1 MKLRGH
7 MGAGEGTSR
16 CMVEGRCHA
25 SRVSAMDRQYIV
37 AWQAWKS
44 RLRADG
50 AQLHDWGGW
59 CKSALLSSWR
69 QEFHLN
75 DNIYFMMR
83 KVEADEEM

>member
-7 MGAGEGTSR
+7 MGGGEGTSR

-25 SRVSAMDRQYIV
+25 SRLSAMDRQYIV

-50 AQLHDWGGW
+50 AQLHDWGGVVQV
-59 CKSALLSSWR
+59 CPAQFLAPGVSSERQHLLHDA
-69 QEFHLN
+69 QG
-75 DNIYFMMR
+75 
-83 KVEADEEM
+83 